1 MNYILIKLL
10 QNNIKKTQTKQVKY
24 LAFVWPNVGELRQSG
39 SKAFIKALE
48 LKLLTLKGMISD
60 LHF

>member
-10 QNNIKKTQTKQVKY
+10 QSNIKKTRTKQVKY

-48 LKLLTLKGMISD
+48 LKL
-60 LHF
+60 